1 MKTKNYKNNHLK
13 TKMMNRKLTLF
24 RNATT
29 KLVAL
34 GVSVLIMCSAA
45 FSQNGEIKGV
55 VKDKVTGEPIFNVS
69 VYVEVG
75 GTLKGAVTD
84 FDGKYT
90 IKPLSTGVYTVTAKS
105 TGFGTIE
112 TKEVRITSDK
122 ITYVDMAMEQTA
134 TMLDPFVVTE
144 VMHVIP
150 LINKDEPHVQV
161 LTIEEISNSP
171 NIKDPIKIATMLPG
185 VTLANNGKDVYIRG
199 ARPTS
204 TQFITD
210 GMKSITG
217 EIGIPGLAI
226 GAMKVYTGGVPA
238 RYGDVNGGVIVV
250 ETKSYFD
257 LAQEFK

>member
-1 MKTKNYKNNHLK
+1 MKATERVNLKFLFNEVTKKIALLGFSILIICSV
-13 TKMMNRKLTLF
+13 MM
-24 RNATT
+24 A
-29 KLVAL
+29 
-34 GVSVLIMCSAA
+34 
-45 FSQNGEIKGV
+45 QNGEIKGV
-55 VKDKVTGEPIFNVS
+55 IKDKSTGEPIFNVS
-69 VYVEVG
+69 VYIEIG
-75 GTLKGAVTD
+75 GSLKGAVTD

-90 IKPLSTGVYTVTAKS
+90 IKPLSTGTYTVIAKS

-112 TKEVRITSDK
+112 TKDVRITSDK
-122 ITYVDMAMEQTA
+122 ITYVDVVMEQTA
-134 TMLDPFVVTE
+134 TMLDPFVITE
-144 VMHVIP
+144 TIHTIP
-150 LINKDEPHVQV
+150 LIDKDEPHVQA

-171 NIKDPIKIATMLPG
+171 NIKDPIKIATSLPG

-217 EIGIPGLAI
+217 EIGIPGQAI
-226 GAMKVYTGGVPA
+226 GAMKVYTGGIPA
-238 RYGDVNGGVIVV
+238 KYGDVSGGIIIV